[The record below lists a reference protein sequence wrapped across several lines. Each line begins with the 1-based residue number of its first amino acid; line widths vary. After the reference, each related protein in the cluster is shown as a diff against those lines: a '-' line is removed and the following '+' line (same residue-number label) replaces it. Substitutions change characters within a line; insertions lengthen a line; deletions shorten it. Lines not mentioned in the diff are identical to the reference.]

1 MSAVVDV
8 VFPDDQPD
16 TVSGRIA
23 RWLKAAGDRVV
34 EHEPLLE
41 VETEKVT
48 LEVPSPASGVLSDVL
63 ADAGMMV
70 DVGQVIARIVTPTE
84 LDANNQQT
92 NTSAATEAE
101 QAGAIPSQRP
111 GTSLSPGVRRRL
123 ADAGLSQHDLPA
135 LPDGS
140 GWSIDALEDWLRQ
153 RVAGARGKAPPAAVP
168 DDPSGRREPLSPMRR
183 AIADHMQRSL
193 ATAPHVTSVFEV
205 DLGAVLAHQRAFRAA
220 HPKERRTLTAYFVRA
235 MVEAVR
241 AVPQANARFWPDAI
255 EIFDEIHVGIAVA
268 LEDRGLVVPVLRH
281 AERLDLQQTATSIDE
296 LVSRARTDRLSTAEL
311 RGGTISLSN
320 HGVSG
325 SMIATPVVI
334 NQPQSAIV
342 GIGKV
347 QRRPSVVTLPDGAE
361 TLAIRSLAYVTLTID
376 HRVMDGFAANRF
388 LTRWAQCIEQWPA
401 EAA

>member
-1 MSAVVDV
+1 
-8 VFPDDQPD
+8 
-16 TVSGRIA
+16 
-23 RWLKAAGDRVV
+23 
-34 EHEPLLE
+34 
-41 VETEKVT
+41 
-48 LEVPSPASGVLSDVL
+48 
-63 ADAGMMV
+63 MV
-70 DVGQVIARIVTPTE
+70 DVGQVIARIATSTG
-84 LDANNQQT
+84 LDANADRST
-92 NTSAATEAE
+92 ASAVPDNP
-101 QAGAIPSQRP
+101 QAGAMPSHRP
-111 GTSLSPGVRRRL
+111 GTTLSPGVRRRL
-123 ADAGLSQHDLPA
+123 ADAGLSSDDLPA

-140 GWSIDALEDWLRQ
+140 GWSIAALEDWLHQ
-153 RVAGARGKAPPAAVP
+153 RTASARGRTLAASAP
-168 DDPSGRREPLSPMRR
+168 DEPSGHREPLSPMRR

-220 HPKERRTLTAYFVRA
+220 HPETRRTLTAYFVRA

-241 AVPQANARFWPDAI
+241 SVPQANARFWPDAV

-281 AERLDLQQTATSIDE
+281 AERLDLQQTATAIDE
-296 LVSRARTDRLSTAEL
+296 LVSRARADRLGTAEL

-325 SMIATPVVI
+325 SLIATPIVI

-342 GIGKV
+342 GIGKM

-361 TLAIRSLAYVTLTID
+361 ALSIRSLAYVTLTID

-388 LTRWAQCIEQWPA
+388 LARWVQCIEQWPVEPA
-401 EAA
+401 